1 MKAFVALGLF
11 SLLAASPAMAEEA
24 GLNPS
29 LVIKDGRFNP
39 ETIEVPAG
47 KKIRLEI
54 LNQGTAAEEFES
66 SDLNREKLIRPGAKA
81 TISIG
86 PLKPGT
92 YRFFGEFNPK
102 TAQGVIVA
110 K

>member
-1 MKAFVALGLF
+1 MKAFISFGLL
-11 SLLAASPAMAEEA
+11 SLLAASPVMAEEP

-29 LVIKDGRFNP
+29 LVIKDGRFSP
-39 ETIEVPAG
+39 ETVEVLAG
-47 KKIRLEI
+47 KKFRLEI
-54 LNQGTAAEEFES
+54 HNQGTAAEEFES
-66 SDLNREKLIRPGAKA
+66 SDLNREKLISPGAKTA
-81 TISIG
+81 ISIG

-102 TAQGVIVA
+102 TAQGVIIA

>member
-1 MKAFVALGLF
+1 MKPLFTLSFLMLSALAPAYADD
-11 SLLAASPAMAEEA
+11 AATPT
-24 GLNPS
+24 
-29 LVIKDGRFNP
+29 LVIKDGRFSP
-39 ETIEVPAG
+39 EKIEVAAG
-47 KKIRLEI
+47 EKIRLQI
-54 LNQGTAAEEFES
+54 HNQGSAAEEFES

-86 PLKPGT
+86 PLKPGS
-92 YRFFGEFNPK
+92 YRFYGEFNPK